1 MCGVIAGPARITKRR
16 LWPSGAAP
24 GLLVV
29 ALALFLIASIALTFN
44 LNRLRDS
51 FAWVEHTNEAL
62 RNISAVER
70 ALLQAESGER
80 GYLLTGGKSYLDSY
94 VGASAEI
101 PPLLETLKRSVSDNP
116 VQAQRLEDLT
126 ASLNAR
132 LGEFKLAV
140 DYGPGR
146 LNDALAIL
154 STARFK
160 QLTPHIER
168 LLGQFRQAEFELLE
182 SRQQTASRNA
192 VLATFFA
199 AGMTVLALISSA
211 FGVHFLERQ
220 RAISRLRAA
229 NEELTK
235 SRENLKRREAHL
247 RSILATVPDAM
258 VIIDER
264 GIIQS
269 FSTTAE
275 RLFGFTQQEAQ
286 GKSVNILMP
295 MPYRL
300 EHDGYLARYLTTGQR
315 RIIGLGRA
323 VVGQRKDGTTFPMEL
338 SVDEVLLE
346 NGRQFIGFIRDLT
359 IAQER
364 ERLLHEMQAELLHVS
379 RLSTMGEMAA
389 ALAHELNQPLSA
401 MTNYLRGSKLLLRD
415 STDEHAKRISDA
427 LDKAAEQALRAGSV
441 IERLRQFIARGETE
455 KRVESIRKL
464 VEETTAL
471 ALLTAKDQSIRTRFQ
486 FDPSADQV
494 IVDKVQIQQVL
505 LNLLRN
511 AIEAMRTS
519 TCRELVI
526 STASAADN
534 MVILSVADTGC
545 GIAPDL
551 LPKLFQPFVT
561 TKQTGLGIGLSLSRA
576 IIDSHGGQITAEP
589 NPDGGMIFRFTLR
602 GMGTG
607 QLDEESDPS
616 DPRATIPLS

>member
-1 MCGVIAGPARITKRR
+1 VIPGSTRITKRR

-24 GLLVV
+24 GLLSV
-29 ALALFLIASIALTFN
+29 ALALFLVAGIALTFN
-44 LNRLRDS
+44 VYRLRDS
-51 FAWVEHTNEAL
+51 FAWVGHTNDVL

-80 GYLLTGGKSYLDSY
+80 GYLLTGGNSYLDSY

-101 PPLLETLKRSVSDNP
+101 PQLLETLKALVSDNP
-116 VQAQRLEDLT
+116 VQRQRLDDLT
-126 ASLNAR
+126 ASLIAR

-140 DYGPGR
+140 DDGPGR
-146 LNDALAIL
+146 LNEALAIL

-160 QLTPHIER
+160 QLTPHIEG
-168 LLGQFRQAEFELLE
+168 LLGQFRQAELDLLE
-182 SRQQTASRNA
+182 GRQQTANRSA

-211 FGVHFLERQ
+211 FGAYFLERQ
-220 RAISRLRAA
+220 RAISQLRDA
-229 NEELTK
+229 NQELTK
-235 SRENLKRREAHL
+235 SQAILKRREAHL
-247 RSILATVPDAM
+247 SSVLATVPDAM

-275 RLFGFTQQEAQ
+275 HLFGLTQQDVQ
-286 GKSVNILMP
+286 GKNVNILMP
-295 MPYRL
+295 MPYRR
-300 EHDGYLARYLTTGQR
+300 EHDGYLTRYLTTGEK
-315 RIIGLGRA
+315 RIIGLGRT
-323 VVGQRKDGTTFPMEL
+323 VVGQRRDGATFPMEL
-338 SVDEVLLE
+338 SVGEVLLE
-346 NGRQFIGFIRDLT
+346 NGRHFIGFVRDLT

-364 ERLLHEMQAELLHVS
+364 ERLLHEMQSELLHVS

-455 KRVESIRKL
+455 KRVESVRKL
-464 VEETTAL
+464 VEEASTL
-471 ALLTAKDQSIRTRFQ
+471 ALLTAKDQSIRTTFQ
-486 FDPSADQV
+486 FDQSADQV
-494 IVDKVQIQQVL
+494 MVDRVQIQQVL
-505 LNLLRN
+505 LNLVRN

-519 TCRELVI
+519 ACRELVI

-534 MVILSVADTGC
+534 MVVVSVADTGC

-551 LPKLFQPFVT
+551 LSKLFQPFT
-561 TKQTGLGIGLSLSRA
+561 TNKQTGLGIGLSLSRT
-576 IIDSHGGQITAEP
+576 IIESHGGQITAEP
-589 NPDGGMIFRFTLR
+589 NSAGGTIFRFTVR
-602 GMGTG
+602 GVGTEE
-607 QLDEESDPS
+607 LEEESD
-616 DPRATIPLS
+616 DPRSVIPLS